1 MREEI
6 KKVITD
12 LIYTADAK
20 PRTTFTD
27 GSPLE
32 DKLELIE
39 QAVDKVFKVI
49 NDPQRK
55 LYCGWMVADAE
66 HMFRQMQ
73 EYDGKYTDVE
83 YTDDLGEAVMDL
95 VERRFDA
102 EYGVAWYNIES
113 AIEEVMED
121 YYNL

>member
-6 KKVITD
+6 KKAITD
-12 LIYTADAK
+12 LIYTGDAK

-27 GSPLE
+27 ASPLE

-39 QAVDKVFKVI
+39 QTVDKVFKVI
-49 NDPQRK
+49 NNPQRR
-55 LYCGWMVADAE
+55 LYCGWMIADVK

-73 EYDGKYTDVE
+73 VDDGKYTNIE
-83 YTDDLGEAVMDL
+83 YTDELGEDVMNL

-113 AIEEVMED
+113 AIEEIMED
-121 YYNL
+121 Y

>member
-1 MREEI
+1 MRQEI

-12 LIYTADAK
+12 LIYTGDAK

-39 QAVDKVFKVI
+39 QAVDKVFKEI
-49 NDPQRK
+49 NKPQRK
-55 LYCGWMVADAE
+55 LYCGWMIADVE

-73 EYDGKYTDVE
+73 EVKRAGKFTNVE
-83 YTDDLGEAVMDL
+83 YTDELGEDVMNL

-113 AIEEVMED
+113 AIEEIMED
-121 YYNL
+121 Y

>member
-1 MREEI
+1 MRQEI

-12 LIYTADAK
+12 LIYTGDAK

-39 QAVDKVFKVI
+39 QTVDKVFKVI
-49 NDPQRK
+49 NNPQRK
-55 LYCGWMVADAE
+55 LYCGWMIADVE

-73 EYDGKYTDVE
+73 VDEGKFTNIE
-83 YTDDLGEAVMDL
+83 YTDELGEDVMNL

-102 EYGVAWYNIES
+102 EYGVTWDSITD
-113 AIEEVMED
+113 AILEILGDE
-121 YYNL
+121 

>member
-6 KKVITD
+6 KKTITD

-49 NDPQRK
+49 NDPQRR
-55 LYCGWMVADAE
+55 LYCGWMIADVE

-73 EYDGKYTDVE
+73 VDDGKFTNVE
-83 YTDDLGEAVMDL
+83 YTDELGEDVMNL

-102 EYGVAWYNIES
+102 EYGVSWYNIES
-113 AIEEVMED
+113 AIEDIMED
-121 YYNL
+121 YES

>member
-1 MREEI
+1 MRQEI

-12 LIYTADAK
+12 LIYTGDAK

-39 QAVDKVFKVI
+39 QTVDKVFKVI
-49 NDPQRK
+49 NNPQRK
-55 LYCGWMVADAE
+55 LYCGWMIADVE

-73 EYDGKYTDVE
+73 VDEGKFTNIE
-83 YTDDLGEAVMDL
+83 YTDELGEDVMDL

-102 EYGVAWYNIES
+102 EYGVTWDSITD
-113 AIEEVMED
+113 AILEILGDE
-121 YYNL
+121 

>member
-6 KKVITD
+6 KKAIQSVV
-12 LIYTADAK
+12 YTADAK
-20 PRTTFTD
+20 PRLTFTD

-32 DKLELIE
+32 DKLALINDT
-39 QAVDKVFKVI
+39 VDKVMKTI
-49 NDPQRK
+49 NNPQRK

-66 HMFRQMQ
+66 HMFKQMQ
-73 EYDGKYTDVE
+73 DEDKYLDVE
-83 YTDDLGEAVMDL
+83 YTDELGQEIMDL

-113 AIEEVMED
+113 AIEEIMED
-121 YYNL
+121 Y

>member
-1 MREEI
+1 MRQEI

-12 LIYTADAK
+12 LIYTGDAK

-39 QAVDKVFKVI
+39 QAVDKVFKEI
-49 NDPQRK
+49 NKPQRR
-55 LYCGWMVADAE
+55 LYCGWMIADVE

-73 EYDGKYTDVE
+73 VDDGKFINIE
-83 YTDDLGEAVMDL
+83 YTDELGEAVMDL

-102 EYGVAWYNIES
+102 EYGVSWYNIES

-121 YYNL
+121 YES

>member
-12 LIYTADAK
+12 LLYTGDAK

-32 DKLELIE
+32 DKLALIDDT
-39 QAVDKVFKVI
+39 VTKVFEVI
-49 NDPQRK
+49 NKPTNK
-55 LYCGWMVADAE
+55 KYCYWSVMDAE

-73 EYDGKYTDVE
+73 EDEGKFTDVE
-83 YTDDLGEAVMDL
+83 YTDELGVEIMDL

-102 EYGVAWYNIES
+102 SYGVSWDSIEY
-113 AIEEVMED
+113 AIEEIMERHGE
-121 YYNL
+121 

>member
-1 MREEI
+1 MRQEI

-39 QAVDKVFKVI
+39 QAVDKVFKEI
-49 NDPQRK
+49 NKPQRR
-55 LYCGWMVADAE
+55 LYCGWMIGDVE

-73 EYDGKYTDVE
+73 VDDGKFTNIE
-83 YTDDLGEAVMDL
+83 YTDELGEDVMNL

-113 AIEEVMED
+113 AIEEIMED
-121 YYNL
+121 Y